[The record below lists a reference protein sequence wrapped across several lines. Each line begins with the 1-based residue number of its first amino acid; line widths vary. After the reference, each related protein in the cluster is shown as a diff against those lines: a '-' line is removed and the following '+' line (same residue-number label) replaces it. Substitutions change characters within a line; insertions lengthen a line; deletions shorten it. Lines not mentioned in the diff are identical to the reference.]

1 MSLKELNLSWNHL
14 RQDGAVA
21 LGAALSVSRFQLYM
35 SSICCCKHVRN
46 GLIYRDFSLS
56 ILYLNSYVKD
66 SQLFCELYSIQFSL
80 YAFLC
85 LQ

>member
-21 LGAALSVSRFQLYM
+21 LGAALSVSLYQLLYM
-35 SSICCCKHVRN
+35 SSRFN
-46 GLIYRDFSLS
+46 REFSLS
-56 ILYLNSYVKD
+56 LLYLNSYVKD
-66 SQLFCELYSIQFSL
+66 SQLFCELYSIQSSL